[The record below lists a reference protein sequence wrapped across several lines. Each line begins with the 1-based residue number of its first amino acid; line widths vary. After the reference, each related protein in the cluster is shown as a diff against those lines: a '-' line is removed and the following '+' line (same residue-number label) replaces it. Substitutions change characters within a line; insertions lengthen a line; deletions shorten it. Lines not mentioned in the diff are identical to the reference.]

1 MILYVDLELART
13 SPFHVNLTKW
23 MDEHEISVAKLSED
37 IGVSQVTIYHW
48 KAGDRIP
55 KSYNLRKLAEYFSL
69 NMEDLLGGAKRGS
82 FLSKQESASLQ

>member
-1 MILYVDLELART
+1 MMKYVNLEMVRT

-23 MDEHEISVAKLSED
+23 MDDHELSVAKLSED

-55 KSYNLRKLAEYFSL
+55 KSYNLRNLAEYFSL
-69 NMEDLLGGAKRGS
+69 NMEDLLGGAK
-82 FLSKQESASLQ
+82 QESASLQ